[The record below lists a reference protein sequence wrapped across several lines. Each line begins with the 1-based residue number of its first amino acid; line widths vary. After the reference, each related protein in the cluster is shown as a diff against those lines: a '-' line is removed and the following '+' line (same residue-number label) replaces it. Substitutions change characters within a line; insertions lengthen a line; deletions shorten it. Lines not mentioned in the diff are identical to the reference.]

1 MDGFVFKEVFKEELH
16 KRYVLLEKFRAG
28 TCSKD
33 EDLWDYCFSE
43 FCDGSC
49 ARYRKIAELCV
60 EHGISTVYDIGCC
73 IAFQA
78 KVFQSY
84 GIDYVG
90 VEMDKKE
97 IELAPVGKGIR
108 YICGKYPFPIVTGD
122 RDHTAAVSE
131 LCIGYRYL
139 ASGDAVQQQLADDF
153 EYFCGAVGSADV
165 KQFYHDFR
173 IVKREMSEGL
183 PVYFAERQRERLLG
197 DSSDGVVLDLSQV
210 AKVGKGR
217 SL

>member
-1 MDGFVFKEVFKEELH
+1 MDGFVFKDVFKEELH
-16 KRYVLLEKFRAG
+16 KRDALLEKYRTG

-43 FCDGSC
+43 FCDGGC
-49 ARYRKIAELCV
+49 ARYRKIAELCQKY
-60 EHGISTVYDIGCC
+60 GITTVYDIGCC

-90 VEMDKKE
+90 IEVDSKD
-97 IELAPVGKGIR
+97 IELAPKGKGIR
-108 YICGKYPFPIVTGD
+108 YIRGKYPFPVVTAD

-131 LCIGYRYL
+131 LCVGYL
-139 ASGDAVQQQLADDF
+139 ACGDAVQQQLADDF
-153 EYFCGAVGSADV
+153 EYFCGAVGGADV
-165 KQFYHDFR
+165 KQFYQNFR

-183 PVYFAERQRERLLG
+183 PVYFAERQRERLLDR

>member
-16 KRYVLLEKFRAG
+16 KRDMLLGKFCAG

-43 FCDGSC
+43 FCEGSC
-49 ARYRKIAELCV
+49 ARYRKIAERCV

-90 VEMDKKE
+90 IEVDSKD
-97 IELAPVGKGIR
+97 IELAPKGTGIR
-108 YICGKYPFPIVTGD
+108 YIHGKYPFPVVTAD

-131 LCIGYRYL
+131 LCIGYL
-139 ASGDAVQQQLADDF
+139 AYGDAVQQQLADDF
-153 EYFCGAVGSADV
+153 EYFCGAVGSADI
-165 KQFYHDFR
+165 KPFYRNFR
-173 IVKREMSEGL
+173 IVKRDISEGL
-183 PVYFAERQRERLLG
+183 PVYFAERQRERLLDR
-197 DSSDGVVLDLSQV
+197 DSSDDVVLDLSQV
-210 AKVGKGR
+210 AKVGKER

>member
-16 KRYVLLEKFRAG
+16 KRDMLLEKFRAG
-28 TCSKD
+28 ICSKD

-43 FCDGSC
+43 FC
-49 ARYRKIAELCV
+49 A
-60 EHGISTVYDIGCC
+60 GCC

-90 VEMDKKE
+90 IEVDSKD
-97 IELAPVGKGIR
+97 IELAPKGTGIR
-108 YICGKYPFPIVTGD
+108 YIHGKYPFPVVTAD

-131 LCIGYRYL
+131 LCIGYL
-139 ASGDAVQQQLADDF
+139 ACGDAVQQQLADDF

-165 KQFYHDFR
+165 RQFYHNFR
-173 IVKREMSEGL
+173 IVKRDISEGL

>member
-1 MDGFVFKEVFKEELH
+1 MDGFVFKEVFKEELR
-16 KRYVLLEKFRAG
+16 KRDMLLEKFRAG

-43 FCDGSC
+43 FCEGSC

-90 VEMDKKE
+90 IEVDSKD
-97 IELAPVGKGIR
+97 IELAPKGTGIR
-108 YICGKYPFPIVTGD
+108 YIHGKYPFPVVTAD

-131 LCIGYRYL
+131 LCIGYL
-139 ASGDAVQQQLADDF
+139 AYGDAVQQQLADDF

-165 KQFYHDFR
+165 KQFYHNFR

-183 PVYFAERQRERLLG
+183 PVYFTERQRERLLG